1 MAALKKMVGSIFS
14 RKNSAELAK
23 NSGELVKKWSFG
35 NTPLTIADLTDQKA
49 YEREKEKAKRES
61 RLEAKQL
68 QRTVELE
75 HIKNDPGRMERKAK
89 RETAKLA
96 RDKKGGRKYKK
107 RKTRKNTF
115 RKSVAKRRST
125 YGR

>member
-1 MAALKKMVGSIFS
+1 MVGSIFS

-23 NSGELVKKWSFG
+23 NSGELAKKWSFG

-115 RKSVAKRRST
+115 RKSFAKRRSK